1 MLHSSEVLFFSTDIG
16 CLGEC
21 FKLLFSPFL
30 AGVLSPITNCTTYKK
45 MGGVFPAGPYRA
57 SSFTKVYLYSV
68 YRQLIVDG
76 PRAIPILF
84 EASTYESSHV
94 LGIS

>member
-1 MLHSSEVLFFSTDIG
+1 MSRSSEVLFFSTDIG

-21 FKLLFSPFL
+21 FKLLFLSFPGRGCCL
-30 AGVLSPITNCTTYKK
+30 LSPTAQHIKDR
-45 MGGVFPAGPYRA
+45 GFFPAGPYRA

-76 PRAIPILF
+76 PRDIQILF
-84 EASTYESSHV
+84 
-94 LGIS
+94 